1 MSESEENSMEL
12 PPQKSQ
18 KQEARKGSPRGVES
32 DVKPNSY
39 RESEMS
45 QQQVAASP
53 AAISDNSLTE
63 TDYASIEK
71 KKAGEIGPVLEQ
83 SDNEAQF

>member
-12 PPQKSQ
+12 PPQKTQ

-45 QQQVAASP
+45 QQ
-53 AAISDNSLTE
+53 
-63 TDYASIEK
+63 
-71 KKAGEIGPVLEQ
+71 
-83 SDNEAQF
+83 